1 VRNADGEYKQAK
13 ATVDD
18 LEKKLADAETREAAD
33 PNNQD
38 REDEVKRLQEEI
50 DAIDL
55 REARDSLQNLKTNLE
70 TEMRRR
76 STTYNSELR
85 VIEFDND
92 ANKQLARRP
101 IRRATGGMVR
111 SGIGAMARE
120 VM

>member
-1 VRNADGEYKQAK
+1 MLLILG
-13 ATVDD
+13 
-18 LEKKLADAETREAAD
+18 
-33 PNNQD
+33 
-38 REDEVKRLQEEI
+38 
-50 DAIDL
+50 
-55 REARDSLQNLKTNLE
+55 EARDRLENVKTNLE

-85 VIEFDND
+85 VVEFDND